1 MANQTRQLARLLAN
15 AGITVEVVRTNSPP
29 PACLARLRGVRA
41 LARLV
46 PYLASL
52 WSAYR
57 RCEVVHLMAN
67 SGWAWHL
74 HAAPA
79 LWIASMR
86 RRPVVVNYRGGAAER
101 FLARSGRSVA
111 MSLRSAAA
119 VVVPSGFLQG
129 VFAGHGMA
137 SEVIPNIVDLRLFS
151 PKPWSSDTPAAPHCV
166 VTRSLERIY
175 GNETAIRAFAI
186 VKQRYSEARLSI
198 AGTGPELAYL
208 QQVAV
213 DRGVAESC
221 TFPGRLGVES
231 IAALVRSADVVINPS
246 RIDNMPNSL
255 LEALASGV
263 PVVSTNVGGVPYMV
277 EHERTALLTP
287 PDDPPAMAACVVR
300 LLDDRRLAQRIVS
313 AGLQHARQFDWT
325 VVGAQWIDL
334 YRRLAQASRSSGKN
348 LAQG

>member
-1 MANQTRQLARLLAN
+1 
-15 AGITVEVVRTNSPP
+15 
-29 PACLARLRGVRA
+29 
-41 LARLV
+41 
-46 PYLASL
+46 
-52 WSAYR
+52 
-57 RCEVVHLMAN
+57 
-67 SGWAWHL
+67 
-74 HAAPA
+74 
-79 LWIASMR
+79 
-86 RRPVVVNYRGGAAER
+86 
-101 FLARSGRSVA
+101 

-255 LEALASGV
+255 LEAMASGV
-263 PVVSTNVGGVPYMV
+263 PVVTPDVGGIPHLVTGGVDALLVPARDPAAMADAARRV
-277 EHERTALLTP
+277 LADPQLAASLAGAGLRTAARYTWAQVQPQLFDVYARALGRATLRPCTP
-287 PDDPPAMAACVVR
+287 
-300 LLDDRRLAQRIVS
+300 
-313 AGLQHARQFDWT
+313 
-325 VVGAQWIDL
+325 
-334 YRRLAQASRSSGKN
+334 
-348 LAQG
+348 